1 MHRVTHR
8 PTPRHAPRYAPRDAT
23 PRHTTHRA
31 TLQALDRHEPQNAAL
46 YFRVSRPFAR
56 LAGRRPDVL
65 QLTQTLV
72 ERACKLAP
80 GKAEYAAEYAYQQM
94 LLGDLGGAAN
104 TLRHAGA
111 MEEGSQEV
119 MQHQIKCQVLSGQL
133 EEAEQQLEFLS
144 EIQAS
149 MELTP
154 EMAFCSALLAASRG
168 QPRDDCVG
176 LLDQAAELH
185 MRALQG
191 VTMSGEFFVKLNP
204 DLLIEIARAYL
215 THCGTEPEVLD
226 PTSPDAVVL
235 SRATKL
241 LQTVVAQAPGVLD
254 GQILLAQAH
263 YLASNYDAALRC
275 CATCVK
281 ADASFAAASLLHAQ
295 ILLRLEKYKAAHA
308 VLEQALAHNFAIKES
323 PVFNFVKAKA
333 LHTQGESEEA
343 RATLEKAM
351 QLPGVRSATSGGGG
365 SGGGGVRFAEPD
377 TGAAPLSAHD
387 RCSIHL
393 LLAEVYVA
401 LALLDKAGVVMQQAI
416 FEFSAGP
423 QEGRVTIAN
432 AQLEMQ
438 KGEVERA
445 LTMLRA
451 IQTSNPHYNAA
462 RKVMAE
468 LYLTYRNDERAYAQC
483 HEELV
488 RANPTTHSFVMLG
501 EAYMKINEADK
512 AAARRTRAAAP
523 RCNPAAPRCTP
534 LQPLSDAGCSPAVPS
549 RLQP

>member
-1 MHRVTHR
+1 M
-8 PTPRHAPRYAPRDAT
+8 
-23 PRHTTHRA
+23 
-31 TLQALDRHEPQNAAL
+31 
-46 YFRVSRPFAR
+46 
-56 LAGRRPDVL
+56 
-65 QLTQTLV
+65 
-72 ERACKLAP
+72 
-80 GKAEYAAEYAYQQM
+80 
-94 LLGDLGGAAN
+94 
-104 TLRHAGA
+104 
-111 MEEGSQEV
+111 
-119 MQHQIKCQVLSGQL
+119 
-133 EEAEQQLEFLS
+133 
-144 EIQAS
+144 
-149 MELTP
+149 
-154 EMAFCSALLAASRG
+154 
-168 QPRDDCVG
+168 
-176 LLDQAAELH
+176 
-185 MRALQG
+185 
-191 VTMSGEFFVKLNP
+191 
-204 DLLIEIARAYL
+204 
-215 THCGTEPEVLD
+215 LD
-226 PTSPDAVVL
+226 PTSADAVVL

-323 PVFNFVKAKA
+323 PVYNMVKAKA

-343 RATLEKAM
+343 RATLEKAI
-351 QLPGVRSATSGGGG
+351 QLPGVRSVASGAG
-365 SGGGGVRFAEPD
+365 SGGGVRFAEPD
-377 TGAAPLSAHD
+377 TGAAPLSDHD
-387 RCSIHL
+387 RCTIHL

-416 FEFSAGP
+416 FEFSAGS

-468 LYLTYRNDERAYAQC
+468 LYPY
-483 HEELV
+483 
-488 RANPTTHSFVMLG
+488 P
-501 EAYMKINEADK
+501 
-512 AAARRTRAAAP
+512 
-523 RCNPAAPRCTP
+523 
-534 LQPLSDAGCSPAVPS
+534 
-549 RLQP
+549 